1 MMNIL
6 TILKNIL
13 GGLFSSGHGTNG
25 SSQAGSGV
33 STGNGVSNVLVLVL
47 VGLLCAGSFYIGR
60 LTSPEKVCPETVV
73 SPGVPD
79 TIYVPS
85 PPTTGTD
92 NTSGPVYTASLDTI
106 YCVAVMPA
114 YVDNEVVIHDSSFDA
129 NIRATAYPYIEN
141 DTLKIDL
148 PIEYN
153 IQPKPIQH
161 ITLHDTIPVP
171 VPVPVDVP
179 WIEQPE
185 VVAGGVSIFWLLLGV
200 ILI

>member
-1 MMNIL
+1 M
-6 TILKNIL
+6 
-13 GGLFSSGHGTNG
+13 
-25 SSQAGSGV
+25 
-33 STGNGVSNVLVLVL
+33 SNVLVLIL

-79 TIYVPS
+79 TFFVPS
-85 PPTTGTD
+85 TPTIGTD
-92 NTSGPVYTASLDTI
+92 NTSGPVYTASLDTL
-106 YCVAVMPA
+106 YCIAVMPD
-114 YVDNEVVIHDSSFDA
+114 YVDNEVVIHDSTLDA
-129 NIRATAYPYIEN
+129 TIRATAYPYIEN
-141 DTLKIDL
+141 DTLKIAL

-153 IQPKPIQH
+153 IQPRPIQQ
-161 ITLHDTIPVP
+161 ITLHDTLEVP